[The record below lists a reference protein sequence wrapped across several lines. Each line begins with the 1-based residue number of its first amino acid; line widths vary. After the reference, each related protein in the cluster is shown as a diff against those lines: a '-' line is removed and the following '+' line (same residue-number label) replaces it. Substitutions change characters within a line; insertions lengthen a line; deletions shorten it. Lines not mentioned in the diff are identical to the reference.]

1 MSTTAISTTV
11 SSAVQPKVE
20 ALMSILQSQLGSEPM
35 EPSKIEQLRELAE
48 KTITEQTQKNKKTT
62 KIPTTREIPTNELR
76 CQARTWGNTQVTRG
90 TGPRC
95 VHKLVPGCNGLCTGC
110 FKKEQECATPCT
122 LVPHPNK
129 PGKQK
134 KHGLFWGRAV
144 DNEGNPLPHQWRS
157 PEGEVAIIWVGVPD
171 VKKEAEAAIRSG
183 VKFLGG
189 APYLNQ
195 VTKDLGGIP
204 KSKNTVPRIK
214 KDSST
219 NNSSKPKR
227 VQNAY
232 LRFLSANRDRI
243 KAELLEKASAEN
255 ENEAFT
261 VSVKDVTK
269 EAGNQWKALSEE
281 QRRPYVE
288 AYLQAKELAAA
299 TTEAATTEVATT
311 EVATTEIH
319 SQESNSTEIAAEN
332 SQDTGEKNEE
342 TDGDSSTEQTDASDG
357 SVEEPVTFEST
368 AAALVD
374 ELLESNTEKSN
385 EKLPTSSE
393 IDGMRVVDLR
403 EFCQKYSLPT
413 DGKKAILVDRV
424 REYVAS
430 AENVTTQP
438 TSDDDEE
445 EAGEDEQEEEDEL
458 EEEDANV
465 IEHTLDDGTEI
476 LLDEDD
482 GGIYSVDECEYL
494 GQWEKSSNT
503 MVPV

>member
-1 MSTTAISTTV
+1 
-11 SSAVQPKVE
+11 
-20 ALMSILQSQLGSEPM
+20 MSILQSQLGSEPM
-35 EPSKIEQLRELAE
+35 EPGKIEQLRELAE
-48 KTITEQTQKNKKTT
+48 KTIKEQTQKNKNTT

-144 DNEGNPLPHQWRS
+144 DSEGKPLPHQWRS
-157 PEGEVAIIWVGVPD
+157 PNGDVAIIWVGVPD

-232 LRFLSANRDRI
+232 LRFLSANREKI

-261 VSVKDVTK
+261 VSVKEVTK
-269 EAGNQWKALSEE
+269 EAGNQWKVLTEE

-299 TTEAATTEVATT
+299 TTEAATTE
-311 EVATTEIH
+311 IH
-319 SQESNSTEIAAEN
+319 SQESNSSEIAAEN
-332 SQDTGEKNEE
+332 SQDTGEKNEGA
-342 TDGDSSTEQTDASDG
+342 DGDSSTEQTDASGG
-357 SVEEPVTFEST
+357 SVEEPVPFEST

-374 ELLESNTEKSN
+374 KLLENNIEKSKEN
-385 EKLPTSSE
+385 LPTSSE
-393 IDGMRVVDLR
+393 IDGMRVADLR
-403 EFCQKYSLPT
+403 EFCQKNSLPT
-413 DGKKAILVDRV
+413 DGKKAILVGRV

-430 AENVTTQP
+430 AENVPTQP
-438 TSDDDEE
+438 TSDDDEEEVDEE
-445 EAGEDEQEEEDEL
+445 EAGEDEQEEED
-458 EEEDANV
+458 ANV
-465 IEHTLDDGTEI
+465 IEHTLADGTKI

-482 GGIYSVDECEYL
+482 GGIYSLDECEYL
-494 GQWEKSSNT
+494 GQWEISSNT
-503 MVPV
+503 MMPV

>member
-1 MSTTAISTTV
+1 MA
-11 SSAVQPKVE
+11 
-20 ALMSILQSQLGSEPM
+20 ILQSQLGSEPM
-35 EPSKIEQLRELAE
+35 EPGKIEQLRELAE
-48 KTITEQTQKNKKTT
+48 KTIKEQTQKNTNTT
-62 KIPTTREIPTNELR
+62 KIPTREIPTNELR

-95 VHKLVPGCNGLCTGC
+95 VHKLVQGCNGLCTGC

-144 DNEGNPLPHQWRS
+144 DNVGNPLPHQWRS
-157 PEGEVAIIWVGVPD
+157 PEGDVAIIWVGVPD

-269 EAGNQWKALSEE
+269 EAGYQWKALSEE

-299 TTEAATTEVATT
+299 TTEATTTET
-311 EVATTEIH
+311 ATTEIH

-332 SQDTGEKNEE
+332 SQDTGEKNEG

-357 SVEEPVTFEST
+357 SVEEPVPFDST

-374 ELLESNTEKSN
+374 ELLESHTEKSKEN
-385 EKLPTSSE
+385 LPTSSE

-403 EFCQKYSLPT
+403 EFCQKNSLPT

-430 AENVTTQP
+430 AENGTTQP
-438 TSDDDEE
+438 TSDDDEEEVDEEEAHAIRNNLSAGMVWGEKDEEE
-445 EAGEDEQEEEDEL
+445 EAGEDEQEEED
-458 EEEDANV
+458 ANV
-465 IEHTLDDGTEI
+465 IEHTLADGTEI

-482 GGIYSVDECEYL
+482 GGIYSVDDCEYL